1 MNPRK
6 KFKTSIFVLI
16 PHNGHVECA
25 RSKQLL
31 IRKRV
36 GKMHLVTRSR
46 VSGVSPILSRLW
58 AFGVAG
64 ALGCL
69 AFAHAATAAPMTGSM
84 GVVVYPFG
92 TPSDSFSASSL
103 TLNAQNLI
111 TTAESGDFAAQVP
124 SHGDLTAYSTTITG
138 LSASPL
144 ADSIANFFVF
154 STPDAILATSGTTP
168 NNRFEFNLSTITE
181 TGYVSTSVA
190 SFSGTGTLVD
200 TLGAFDN
207 TPAQFTLN
215 FSGPSNYSF
224 TFAAT
229 SVPEPTTLGLV
240 TTGLVGA
247 LSFRRRR
254 VAR

>member
-1 MNPRK
+1 M
-6 KFKTSIFVLI
+6 
-16 PHNGHVECA
+16 
-25 RSKQLL
+25 
-31 IRKRV
+31 

-46 VSGVSPILSRLW
+46 VSRVSPILSRLW